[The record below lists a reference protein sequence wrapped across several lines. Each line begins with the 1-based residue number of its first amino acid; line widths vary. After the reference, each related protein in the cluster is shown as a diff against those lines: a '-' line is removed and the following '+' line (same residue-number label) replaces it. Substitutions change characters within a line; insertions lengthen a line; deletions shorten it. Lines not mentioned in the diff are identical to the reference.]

1 MYSCPLKR
9 RPPQTWSWQNPTSVH
24 RISGGFGTK
33 NPKQSSLVLPIIGYM
48 LWRIRRG
55 WKVSLNSIFKKITPG
70 GFLLGAFSRAH
81 WNGSQP
87 VSHYCKQSHM
97 RRMAKT
103 CHANATQGIGRCA
116 TPKPI
121 EIGKVSGRRSTKA
134 PAWLWEFSNSK
145 YHTMNRRS
153 SVAVPK
159 GTFWALKTIYSTCN
173 LTNMVVETWEAIVVP
188 RKKTYHAGKKEKSFD
203 CVGVPLLLWFP

>member
-1 MYSCPLKR
+1 MVSFSLPKMYSCPLKR

-33 NPKQSSLVLPIIGYM
+33 NPKQSSSVLLIIRYM
-48 LWRIRRG
+48 QWRILRG
-55 WKVSLNSIFKKITPG
+55 WKVWLNFIFKKITLG

-134 PAWLWEFSNSK
+134 PAWLPHHKHAKFS
-145 YHTMNRRS
+145 RS
-153 SVAVPK
+153 PK
-159 GTFWALKTIYSTCN
+159 RYFLGIENHFNSTCN
-173 LTNMVVETWEAIVVP
+173 LTNMVVET
-188 RKKTYHAGKKEKSFD
+188 
-203 CVGVPLLLWFP
+203 